1 MCPLALA
8 EEISDT
14 TLSFEGI
21 QVSLS
26 SLTRV
31 INDEIYSRLPT
42 HSPKQ
47 SLSIPN
53 TSYYS
58 CTNAMGQ
65 VERSIQRLQK
75 KAIYFRL
82 SEVDS
87 DSLLKLLIRP
97 SPGPCGVLLESMLQV
112 GPILLFEVL

>member
-8 EEISDT
+8 EEISDN

-26 SLTRV
+26 LLTRV
-31 INDEIYSRLPT
+31 VNDEIYSRLPT
-42 HSPKQ
+42 HRPRQ
-47 SLSIPN
+47 SLSILN

-58 CTNAMGQ
+58 CTNAVGQ
-65 VERSIQRLQK
+65 VEKSIQRLQE

-82 SEVDS
+82 SEVDL
-87 DSLLKLLIRP
+87 DGL
-97 SPGPCGVLLESMLQV
+97 
-112 GPILLFEVL
+112 